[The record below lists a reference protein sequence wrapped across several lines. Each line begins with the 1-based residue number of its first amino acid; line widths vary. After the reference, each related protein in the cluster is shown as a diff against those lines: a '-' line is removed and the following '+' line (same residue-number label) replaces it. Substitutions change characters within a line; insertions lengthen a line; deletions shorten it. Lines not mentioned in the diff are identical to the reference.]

1 MVKLPLYQL
10 SLLLLRIYTASWM
23 NHVWTY
29 HEAALTNEL
38 YFQLRDDTL
47 HFQISTDD
55 WDLTG
60 PIQIAPIL
68 TLMRDIYSMLRN
80 EVQNLTSSI
89 SPINISKVGQEL
101 RWLRT
106 SRRHD
111 EIIATAILLDLDVGK
126 IY

>member
-1 MVKLPLYQL
+1 
-10 SLLLLRIYTASWM
+10 M
-23 NHVWTY
+23 NRVWTY
-29 HEAALTNEL
+29 QEAALTNEL

-101 RWLRT
+101 
-106 SRRHD
+106 
-111 EIIATAILLDLDVGK
+111 
-126 IY
+126 